1 MWLLRETQ
9 WTGES
14 GVQGQSWRQS
24 MLEDSSSGWQLTMEP
39 SQLSVWHDSTC
50 KSASQIYDDC
60 TKTSHPFWQTRHKTA
75 VGALFPLSDHTHR
88 EEESK
93 KWRKQLPV
101 VGLDQC
107 VNPHVVCRCQDALVL
122 THTSRKPFQSTC
134 WLPKTFHSKCR
145 PSNGVFK
152 LGKWSIA
159 ALLMQNLCWLLPQ
172 GSLTSPE
179 HPTSTSLTH

>member
-1 MWLLRETQ
+1 MLSPTET
-9 WTGES
+9 WERKCGSWERRNEPAGES
-14 GVQGQSWRQS
+14 GVQGQSWRRS

-39 SQLSVWHDSTC
+39 SKLSVWHDSTC

-75 VGALFPLSDHTHR
+75 VGSLFSSFRHTHR
-88 EEESK
+88 EEVAE

-122 THTSRKPFQSTC
+122 THTHQKSHFNQRVGFLRHFT
-134 WLPKTFHSKCR
+134 
-145 PSNGVFK
+145 PS
-152 LGKWSIA
+152 A
-159 ALLMQNLCWLLPQ
+159 AVVARRD
-172 GSLTSPE
+172 TSPTGNE
-179 HPTSTSLTH
+179 QWN